1 VGLDWGVAEVEE
13 AGEVGVGVDV
23 EKEPAEPEFSLTGLD
38 TMLHKLQNACSVI
51 VNWEYAYWLLMSR
64 WSVRRKRRAGSETGR
79 AGSRRMADPLNM
91 HRTVSIV
98 VWNAFEYATEKIFVE
113 GEEEEK
119 TPR

>member
-1 VGLDWGVAEVEE
+1 
-13 AGEVGVGVDV
+13 
-23 EKEPAEPEFSLTGLD
+23 
-38 TMLHKLQNACSVI
+38 
-51 VNWEYAYWLLMSR
+51 
-64 WSVRRKRRAGSETGR
+64 VRRKRRAGSETGR
-79 AGSRRMADPLNM
+79 AGSRRMADSLNM